1 MNSKMKKALPLI
13 GLITIIL
20 LTSTSCVTTK
30 KIRYFQGADTLFAQ
44 AREITQQYEMRIKP
58 ADQIQ
63 VSVSSKEPRL
73 LETFRQSVVIGSGSG
88 GGNSGT
94 SMSYGNAMT
103 VNNKGEIIVPRL
115 GKIKV
120 ADLTCEECAKVI
132 EDKIRESGIDYE
144 AEVIVRLMNARV
156 VVLGAVG
163 GPKVVNLTSERNT
176 ISDILAQCGD
186 VADGGFRHNIQLFRE
201 QDGKRMMYE
210 LDMTKATVFQSP
222 AYYVQQND
230 LIYVIPNR
238 SKNIKSSPMYAFMSA
253 ASGILAF
260 ITTIIS
266 FVLLIKNIGR

>member
-1 MNSKMKKALPLI
+1 MKKLFPLI
-13 GLITIIL
+13 ALLALIL
-20 LTSTSCVTTK
+20 SVSTSCVSTK
-30 KIRYFQGADTLFAQ
+30 KIRYFQGADTLFVQAQ
-44 AREITQQYEMRIKP
+44 DIVQQYEMRIKP
-58 ADQIQ
+58 ADQII
-63 VSVSSKEPRL
+63 VSVSSKESEL
-73 LETFRQSVVIGSGSG
+73 LQTLRQNITIGSGGNAGTYG
-88 GGNSGT
+88 G
-94 SMSYGNAMT
+94 SMSNGNALT
-103 VNNKGEIIVPRL
+103 VSNNGEVNIPHV
-115 GKIKV
+115 GKVKV
-120 ADLTCEECAKVI
+120 ADLTCDECAAVI
-132 EDKIRESGIDYE
+132 EEKLREAGIVKD

-186 VADGGFRHNIQLFRE
+186 VSDGGFRHNIQLFRE

-238 SKNIKSSPMYAFMSA
+238 TKNIKASPMYTFMSA
-253 ASGILAF
+253 GSGILAF

-266 FVLLIKNIGR
+266 FILLIKRTDWSK